1 MLLSWVLVSFF
12 GRAYVQN
19 QLGEKKPVFATIIP
33 IKMELISHLE
43 VHLLEL
49 LEVESLVVLDADDE
63 LAFLLDSRK
72 KI

>member
-1 MLLSWVLVSFF
+1 
-12 GRAYVQN
+12 
-19 QLGEKKPVFATIIP
+19 
-33 IKMELISHLE
+33 MELISHLE

-72 KI
+72 KNLAGQAW